1 MASIKT
7 IRPSSFQAWSN
18 LSDSSEQPGDLV
30 QGVEEALEP
39 HEVTDHLE
47 DPEEAHH
54 PHHADDLAGLT
65 GGVME

>member
-1 MASIKT
+1 M
-7 IRPSSFQAWSN
+7 
-18 LSDSSEQPGDLV
+18 

-54 PHHADDLAGLT
+54 PHHADDLAGLA